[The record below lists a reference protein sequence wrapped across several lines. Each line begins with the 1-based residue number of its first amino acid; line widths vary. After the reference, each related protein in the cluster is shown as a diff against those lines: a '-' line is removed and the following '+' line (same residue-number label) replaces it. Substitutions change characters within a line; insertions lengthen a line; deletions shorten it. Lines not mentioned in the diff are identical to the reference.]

1 MYHIL
6 SVKLQDEDLQ
16 IKKEK
21 RQKTIYIYM
30 YIKYSVSC
38 FRNLQNT
45 LQIYRF
51 TTFGSGETFQDWASV
66 SILIYEIL
74 KIKKQ
79 NIGFKQF
86 KYLIHIGRNRVYTNY
101 VE

>member
-1 MYHIL
+1 MYLIL

-21 RQKTIYIYM
+21 RQKTIYI
-30 YIKYSVSC
+30 KDSVSC
-38 FRNLQNT
+38 FRNLQNK

-51 TTFGSGETFQDWASV
+51 TTFGSRETFQNWASV